1 MEPIPVR
8 CRIPDLLHRLGKNQ
22 AWLADVTNI
31 NKTRISEICNL
42 KEYNMSIRRATI
54 IAHHLRCSV
63 DDLIE
68 WEWR

>member
-22 AWLADVTNI
+22 SWLSDMTGI
-31 NKTRISEICNL
+31 DKYRISEYVNL
-42 KEYNMSIRRATI
+42 RSYRISLPRAVL

-63 DDLIE
+63 DDLFE
-68 WEWR
+68 WDI